1 MHEPSRLGSP
11 PVHILKR
18 KMEKVPTKH
27 ERLVKFIMMSSA
39 HWAPMYASLCI
50 NHQTHRFCFSANV
63 GIFTTTRFTLPLF
76 HCFEYTFALFASHV
90 QCPIV
95 QLISG
100 SCTLQPS
107 DITAR
112 VLPLHPQYFKVTFR
126 CFSICPKVHGSKVKP
141 EWRSWYFGACVEFGF
156 TLLVISNPPQI
167 FQKPKS
173 INLKYQRISFF
184 RASMSDKHVAL
195 AVMFD
200 VPAGEDY
207 K

>member
-1 MHEPSRLGSP
+1 MNPPASGAH

-63 GIFTTTRFTLPLF
+63 GIFTTTRLTLPLF

-112 VLPLHPQYFKVTFR
+112 VLPLHPQYFKVS
-126 CFSICPKVHGSKVKP
+126 FSIFLHLSKSP
-141 EWRSWYFGACVEFGF
+141 WIQSETWMDI
-156 TLLVISNPPQI
+156 VIFWSLRWI
-167 FQKPKS
+167 WF
-173 INLKYQRISFF
+173 Y
-184 RASMSDKHVAL
+184 
-195 AVMFD
+195 
-200 VPAGEDY
+200 PA
-207 K
+207 